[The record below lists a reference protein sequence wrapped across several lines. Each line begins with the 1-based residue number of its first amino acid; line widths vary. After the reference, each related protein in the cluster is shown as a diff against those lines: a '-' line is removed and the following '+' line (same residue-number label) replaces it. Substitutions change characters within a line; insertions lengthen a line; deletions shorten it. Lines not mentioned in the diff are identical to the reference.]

1 MDRFLFEMGEGGW
14 GGGGGLMRWD
24 ISKFALG
31 QTKAGTITRSQIMIR
46 GHILPLG
53 VFVTELA
60 QIMVLRFTLT
70 LCVRNSTGSWTST
83 LVLLFQCGIRR
94 RDFESHWNRKKRKL
108 GQEIAHLEMMAAKER
123 RRQSEAETLLEQEE
137 VLHEQLQEKCSDLLM
152 ELARA
157 VEPDIEIS

>member
-1 MDRFLFEMGEGGW
+1 MDRFLFEMGEGG
-14 GGGGGLMRWD
+14 GGW
-24 ISKFALG
+24 
-31 QTKAGTITRSQIMIR
+31 RSDEMGYIKICPRSNESRDQSSCQILIR

-60 QIMVLRFTLT
+60 LIMVLRFTLT
-70 LCVRNSTGSWTST
+70 VCVRNSTWSWTST

-137 VLHEQLQEKCSDLLM
+137 VLHQQLQEKCSDLLM